1 MPFKKGESGN
11 KEGRRKGEP
20 NKITSEI
27 RDKLKLVIEGEME
40 TVADTLK
47 DLKLEN
53 KQQYLSLVEK
63 FMAYVIPKKRDI
75 TSDDKP
81 IQPAI
86 NISEC
91 RTESKADRSNTV
103 S

>member
-1 MPFKKGESGN
+1 MPFKKGQSGN
-11 KEGRRKGEP
+11 PEGRPTGEP

-27 RDKLKLVIEGEME
+27 RDKLKLVIEGEID
-40 TVADTLK
+40 TVADTLQE
-47 DLKLEN
+47 LKSEN

-86 NISEC
+86 NISEH
-91 RTESKADRSNTV
+91 RTES
-103 S
+103 